1 MATNWMP
8 PPPPGPPPG
17 WAPYPP
23 SPYGPPPWPGGTIGL
38 PAQGRG
44 SVAGRGERFAAW
56 LLDFLFCLPFIVGGI
71 ILSTTIRHSGGTS
84 SAVCAGT
91 SFGGPIQ
98 CSTTFTAHWFL
109 GVGVGD
115 GVIYV
120 CWLLYET
127 LLTWRIGRTWGKA
140 VLHIRPQ
147 LIGNWDRRLTFSRSL
162 GRAAAKVG
170 LNLVPV
176 VVLLDPLWCLWD
188 KDRQCLHDKMA
199 RTVVV
204 RDG

>member
-17 WAPYPP
+17 WVPY
-23 SPYGPPPWPGGTIGL
+23 SPYSYGPPPWPGGRLGL
-38 PAQGRG
+38 PPQGRG

-56 LLDFLFCLPFIVGGI
+56 LLDFLFCLPFIIAGI
-71 ILSTTIRHSGGTS
+71 VLSSTIRGGSGATSQVCTGTNYG
-84 SAVCAGT
+84 VT
-91 SFGGPIQ
+91 Q
-98 CSTTFTAHWFL
+98 CSSSTFTAVWFV
-109 GVGVGD
+109 GVGIGD
-115 GVIYV
+115 GVIFL

-140 VLHIRPQ
+140 ILHIRPQ
-147 LIGNWDRRLTFSRSL
+147 RVGNWDRPLTFGRSL

-170 LNLVPV
+170 LNLLPV
-176 VVLLDPLWCLWD
+176 VSLLDPLWCLWD

-199 RTVVV
+199 DTVVV
-204 RDG
+204 RDR